1 MNWLV
6 AEGVEDEEE
15 GEDDGDEG
23 EVDGVAQA
31 AFEAQV
37 EQGKVADFAADALVR
52 YLNEAFRVA
61 GRRYHGIEQC
71 LAVSC
76 HHLALGGWGGAC
88 GVYVERAEI
97 VVEHKRPCIDRS
109 CFTAL
114 ARLGDGSHRTL
125 LQQSHH
131 TSVDHSVFN
140 QCL

>member
-37 EQGKVADFAADALVR
+37 EQGKVADFAADALAR
-52 YLNEAFRVA
+52 YLYEAFRVA
-61 GRRYHGIEQC
+61 GRRYHGIEQH
-71 LAVSC
+71 LAVSR
-76 HHLALGGWGGAC
+76 HHLALGDRGGAC
-88 GVYVERAEI
+88 GEYVERAEI
-97 VVEHKRPCIDRS
+97 VVEHKRPRVDAPHLS
-109 CFTAL
+109 TL
-114 ARLGDGSHRTL
+114 ARLGDGCHRTL
-125 LQQSHH
+125 LKQSHH

>member
-52 YLNEAFRVA
+52 YLYEAFRVA
-61 GRRYHGIEQC
+61 GRRYYGIEQH
-71 LAVSC
+71 LAVSR

-109 CFTAL
+109 RFATL

-125 LQQSHH
+125 L
-131 TSVDHSVFN
+131 
-140 QCL
+140 

>member
-1 MNWLV
+1 MIWLV

-23 EVDGVAQA
+23 EIDGVAQS

-37 EQGKVADFAADALVR
+37 EQGKVADFAADALAR
-52 YLNEAFRVA
+52 YLYEAFRVA

-71 LAVSC
+71 LTVSR

-97 VVEHKRPCIDRS
+97 VVEHKRPCADGSR
-109 CFTAL
+109 FATL

>member
-6 AEGVEDEEE
+6 AEGVEEEEE

-23 EVDGVAQA
+23 EIDGVAQA

-37 EQGKVADFAADALVR
+37 EQGKVADFATDALAR
-52 YLNEAFRVA
+52 YLYEAFRVA
-61 GRRYHGIEQC
+61 GRRYHGINQC
-71 LAVSC
+71 LAVSR

-97 VVEHKRPCIDRS
+97 VVEHKRPRVDAPHLS
-109 CFTAL
+109 TL
-114 ARLGDGSHRTL
+114 ARLGDGRHRTL
-125 LQQSHH
+125 LKQSHH